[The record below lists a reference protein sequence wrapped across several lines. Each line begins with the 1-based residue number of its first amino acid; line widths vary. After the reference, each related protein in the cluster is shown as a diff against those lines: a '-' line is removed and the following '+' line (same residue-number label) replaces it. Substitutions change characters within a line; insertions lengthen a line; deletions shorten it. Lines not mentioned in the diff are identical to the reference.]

1 MESLPILSRNPSRNT
16 ERDWENASTASSIA
30 SVAEY
35 TGACF
40 VLAFVSFVSFVTNTR
55 SGKRVMCFMLF
66 LKSCQCI
73 LLCLISL
80 KVSHPSKIMRF
91 FLFFSL

>member
-35 TGACF
+35 TGDHF
-40 VLAFVSFVSFVTNTR
+40 RFTVSICYEQQVIKSWGIVDVTYR
-55 SGKRVMCFMLF
+55 YF
-66 LKSCQCI
+66 
-73 LLCLISL
+73 
-80 KVSHPSKIMRF
+80 
-91 FLFFSL
+91 

>member
-35 TGACF
+35 TGDWF
-40 VLAFVSFVSFVTNTR
+40 VLAD
-55 SGKRVMCFMLF
+55 
-66 LKSCQCI
+66 
-73 LLCLISL
+73 LLSIAGHKKLWHI
-80 KVSHPSKIMRF
+80 
-91 FLFFSL
+91 

>member
-35 TGACF
+35 TGDWF
-40 VLAFVSFVSFVTNTR
+40 VLAD
-55 SGKRVMCFMLF
+55 L
-66 LKSCQCI
+66 
-73 LLCLISL
+73 
-80 KVSHPSKIMRF
+80 
-91 FLFFSL
+91 

>member
-40 VLAFVSFVSFVTNTR
+40 VLAFVLFVSFICYKYQVRKTCGVFHVIFEKL
-55 SGKRVMCFMLF
+55 SVYFVLF
-66 LKSCQCI
+66 NISQTKS
-73 LLCLISL
+73 S
-80 KVSHPSKIMRF
+80 
-91 FLFFSL
+91 